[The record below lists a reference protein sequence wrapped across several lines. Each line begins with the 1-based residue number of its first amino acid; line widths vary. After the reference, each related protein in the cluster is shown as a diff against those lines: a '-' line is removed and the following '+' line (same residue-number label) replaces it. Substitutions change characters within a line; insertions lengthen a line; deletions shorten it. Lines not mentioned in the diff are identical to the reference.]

1 MDSQTD
7 AILFHLLTAQ
17 RIASLGTLRGGI
29 PNVSMVLFAASPD
42 FQHFYLHMSRLAQH
56 TQDLLS
62 DPRAGLMVSE
72 PDERMKDPQTLAR
85 ISMLGEVT
93 KLDQN
98 ANGGFSKA
106 REAYLLRFPQA
117 RANFL
122 LGDFSLY
129 AFEVK
134 SARFVATFG
143 KIYNLKPGDLKRVS
157 GLTADI

>member
-72 PDERMKDPQTLAR
+72 PDERMKSLLPVFHARPRQYAEDAVDIDQIAAEKHIALRQPQPGVAR
-85 ISMLGEVT
+85 KMRMGIR
-93 KLDQN
+93 QN
-98 ANGGFSKA
+98 Q
-106 REAYLLRFPQA
+106 RFPA
-117 RANFL
+117 
-122 LGDFSLY
+122 
-129 AFEVK
+129 
-134 SARFVATFG
+134 
-143 KIYNLKPGDLKRVS
+143 
-157 GLTADI
+157 